1 MLKYRIILRFKN
13 MNKINQKVN
22 EIKKELYVKESIP
35 YFDIT
40 GYKNS
45 KINEIAKI
53 LDTSVGTIYNIF
65 NSKEELYLE
74 YLIFK
79 LKKFLEK
86 LESEKTDDPFSNLSI
101 YLKYKY
107 EVFIQIDKNKSKPIT
122 NDPYFFHKLDIA
134 NHPIVDDIYIFL
146 EEQFKLIVKEPHI
159 SYKHLAILFKK
170 FSDGFIESYILEPY
184 KTENIIDH
192 TLTMFLNGLLR
203 KN

>member
-1 MLKYRIILRFKN
+1 

-22 EIKKELYVKESIP
+22 EIKKELYIKESIP

-40 GYKNS
+40 GYKNA
-45 KINEIAKI
+45 KINEIAKV

-79 LKKFLEK
+79 LKEFQENLEK
-86 LESEKTDDPFSNLSI
+86 EKTDDPFSNLCI

-107 EVFIQIDKNKSKPIT
+107 EVFIQIDKNKSKPIVD
-122 NDPYFFHKLDIA
+122 DPYFFHKLDIV
-134 NHPIVDDIYIFL
+134 NHPVVNDIYVFL
-146 EEQFKLIVKEPHI
+146 EEQFKLLVEEPHI

-170 FSDGFIESYILEPY
+170 FSDGFIESYILEPFET
-184 KTENIIDH
+184 KDIIDH
-192 TLTMFLNGLLR
+192 TLAMFLNGLLR
-203 KN
+203 KNN

>member
-1 MLKYRIILRFKN
+1 

-22 EIKKELYVKESIP
+22 KIKKELYIEESIQ

-40 GYKNS
+40 GFKNS

-79 LKKFLEK
+79 LKKFLK
-86 LESEKTDDPFSNLSI
+86 NLENEKTEDPFFNLSI

-107 EVFIQIDKNKSKPIT
+107 EVFIQVNKNKSEPVT
-122 NDPYFFHKLDIA
+122 NDPYFFHTLDIA
-134 NHPIVDDIYIFL
+134 SHPIVNDIYIYL
-146 EEQFKLIVKEPHI
+146 EDQFKLIVEKPYI
-159 SYKHLAILFKK
+159 SYRHLAILFKK

-184 KTENIIDH
+184 ETDNIVDH
-192 TLTMFLNGLLR
+192 TLAMFLNGLLR